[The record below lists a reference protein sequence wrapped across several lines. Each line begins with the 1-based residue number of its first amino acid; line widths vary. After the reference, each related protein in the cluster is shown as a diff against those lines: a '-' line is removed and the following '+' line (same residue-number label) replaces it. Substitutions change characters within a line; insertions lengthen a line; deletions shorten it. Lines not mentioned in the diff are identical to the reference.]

1 MMRRLLSKLTGRL
14 GSESGYTL
22 VELLVASMVGLLVIG
37 TAVTVFV
44 AAVRSQPNLTTRGTT
59 ISQAR
64 TSAERMVRELRQGKT
79 VYTATS
85 SQLSFL
91 THVPS
96 NDSCGAGSAGG
107 FCRVTYTCTGGTC
120 TRVTAKPDGSSPGS
134 PYTLVSGLA
143 GNLVFNYSYGPS
155 GPTYI
160 GINFMFPGQNG
171 GNGISVSDGASL
183 MNAPWS

>member
-1 MMRRLLSKLTGRL
+1 MRRLMSKGIRRL
-14 GSESGYTL
+14 AAEDGYTL
-22 VELLVASMVGLLVIG
+22 VELLVASMVGLLVVG
-37 TAVTVFV
+37 VATTVFV
-44 AAVRSQPNLTTRGTT
+44 AAVRSQPNLTTRGNAIT
-59 ISQAR
+59 QAR

-96 NDSCGAGSAGG
+96 NDSCGSASSG
-107 FCRVTYTCTGGTC
+107 FCRVTYTCSSGTC
-120 TRVTAKPDGSSPGS
+120 TRVTAKPDGSSPGT

-143 GNLVFNYSYGPS
+143 GNLVFGYSYGPS

-160 GINFMFPGQNG
+160 SINFIFPGQNG
-171 GNGISVSDGASL
+171 GTGISISDGAAL
-183 MNAPWS
+183 RNAPS